1 MKNLINIVL
10 IVLVAFLIFNS
21 DKIFSY
27 TYNYFFNSSPNKLLC
42 VPNSEKR
49 DYNIRTYKYVKKHFS
64 PSEGDLLIS
73 LEENKLTIHRDNGN
87 EDYPR
92 AKINADPSTF
102 LMGFYKKGFKYVT
115 GKPYYS
121 YNGINLE
128 LPDDDVNEDII
139 LHSRCGGGNGF
150 LLFKH
155 GVFEQLQYPWF
166 EPTYLQI
173 KDCKDYS
180 MEDVTLCLKLNK
192 LNIDVYAHPEVI
204 VGHEKVIELRL

>member
-102 LMGFYKKGFKYVT
+102 IMGFYKKGFKYGSGFT
-115 GKPYYS
+115 FHRKSGRLIYYLEGGL
-121 YNGINLE
+121 YGI
-128 LPDDDVNEDII
+128 DEDIRTETYYVC
-139 LHSRCGGGNGF
+139 SKFKKN
-150 LLFKH
+150 LF
-155 GVFEQLQYPWF
+155 
-166 EPTYLQI
+166 
-173 KDCKDYS
+173 
-180 MEDVTLCLKLNK
+180 
-192 LNIDVYAHPEVI
+192 
-204 VGHEKVIELRL
+204 